1 MDGGFTAQQFAIIAG
16 FLLILASTVSTKEK
30 YQAAYGV
37 LGLVAVFWAFGFFG
51 FGRVVERI
59 IPALVLLFGLF
70 SLYTKGA
77 VQLITILITII
88 LFVQL
93 PYI

>member
-1 MDGGFTAQQFAIIAG
+1 MEGSFTPEQFLIIVG
-16 FLLILASTVSTKEK
+16 FLLILASTVSKDEK

-37 LGLVAVFWAFGFFG
+37 LGLIAIFWSFGFFG
-51 FGRVVERI
+51 FGRVVERMV
-59 IPALVLLFGLF
+59 PALVLLFGLF

-77 VQLITILITII
+77 VQLMTILVTIV